1 MPAGSCCQR
10 DIFQNLLKDV
20 VLVAKT
26 KTSHGTQKILQGMVS
41 RKAKSHD
48 TSTNPPL
55 PYPSQRR
62 LNKKVFLATRRA
74 LDCLV
79 QALILH
85 RRFHWTLGNRFV
97 NWSHFETDIKD
108 QPYLSIKHDKP
119 NHSK

>member
-1 MPAGSCCQR
+1 MPAESCCQR

-62 LNKKVFLATRRA
+62 LNKKVFLATRLA
-74 LDCLV
+74 LECLV
-79 QALILH
+79 EALISYRGVH
-85 RRFHWTLGNRFV
+85 GTLGNRLV
-97 NWSHFETDIKD
+97 NWSHLEIEIKD
-108 QPYLSIKHDKP
+108 
-119 NHSK
+119 